1 MNEKGLDGVRVLDLT
16 WHIAGPYCTK
26 YLADAG
32 ADVIKVERPDSGDPA
47 RRMAPFFKDDPHPEK
62 SGLFLHLNTNKR
74 GVTLNLKSET
84 GKIIFREMVKE
95 ADILVESFR
104 PHVMHGLGLGYEELE
119 KINPRLV
126 MTSIT
131 SFGQTGPYKEYK
143 ATDMTIYGM
152 GGAMFWT
159 GHPDRPPVRLGG
171 TVISYQVGV
180 MAAVATMTALY
191 GTEKRGRGE
200 QVDISAFET
209 IRGHIDRAGTD
220 LIAYQY
226 CGDYDVRSAT
236 TSSMYPQGVQPC
248 KDGYID
254 ISGSGVVFFP
264 RTARMLGK
272 PELKDKYGSR
282 EAQVNPELRE
292 EFYNDIYRPWLRER
306 TRREIWAAAQKANLL
321 SGPIFSS
328 RDLLEDPHY
337 AERKYWKEVDH
348 PMTGKVLYP
357 GAPYRAEEMPW
368 DVRRPAPLLGQ
379 HNEEVY
385 GALGYHREDLVKL
398 KENGVI

>member
-1 MNEKGLDGVRVLDLT
+1 MNEQGLSGVKVLDLT

-32 ADVIKVERPDSGDPA
+32 ADVIKVERPDTGDPA
-47 RRMAPFFKDDPHPEK
+47 RLMAPFFQDDPHPEK

-74 GVTLNLKSET
+74 SITLNLKTGT
-84 GKIIFREMVKE
+84 GKRIFRELIKDI
-95 ADILVESFR
+95 DILVESFR
-104 PHVMHGLGLGYEELE
+104 PHVMPGLGLDYAELE

-143 ATDMTIYGM
+143 ATDMIIYGM

-159 GHPDRPPVRLGG
+159 GHPDRPPLRLGG

-180 MAAVATMTALY
+180 MSAVATMMALY
-191 GTEKRGRGE
+191 AAEKRGYGE
-200 QVDISAFET
+200 QVDIAAFEA
-209 IRGHIDRAGTD
+209 IRGNIDRAGTD

-226 CGDYDVRSAT
+226 CGDYDTRRA
-236 TSSMYPQGVQPC
+236 TSSVMYPQGVHPC
-248 KDGYID
+248 KDGYVD
-254 ISGSGVVFFP
+254 ITGSGLLFFP

-272 PELKDKYGSR
+272 PELKDKYGTR
-282 EAQVNPELRE
+282 EAQMNLELRE
-292 EFYNDIYRPWLRER
+292 EFYNDEYKPWLTKR
-306 TRREIWAAAQKANLL
+306 TRREIWEAAQKANLL
-321 SGPIFSS
+321 SGPIYNSQ
-328 RDLLEDPHY
+328 DLLEEPHY
-337 AERKYWKEVDH
+337 AERKYWEEVDH

-379 HNEEVY
+379 HNEAVY
-385 GALGYHREDLVKL
+385 GALGYDRQDLIRLRES
-398 KENGVI
+398 GVI